1 MGLGARC
8 AARRMDWQ
16 RAVGSGPPAIRRR
29 DLSRGWRHR
38 PSPHSQ
44 IARVHACVDVR
55 AGGCS
60 TLGSGHESTQA
71 THTVTGRG
79 EPHLRTR
86 EYRQILLI
94 AAAHTLHSS
103 RKLIHRTSSKNH
115 RPRSEHQTHVQVR
128 KAPLVIDP
136 MLPPRLPVS
145 AIPAAPSHRLRLH
158 SRCVHDDAVSSAK
171 FEWCGCGHGGAHA
184 HPPMAGRQ

>member
-1 MGLGARC
+1 MRGAADGL
-8 AARRMDWQ
+8 AAGCRQ
-16 RAVGSGPPAIRRR
+16 RTTGDSPTRPVEGLAPSAFSTQPDFVACMC
-29 DLSRGWRHR
+29 DRHVSMR
-38 PSPHSQ
+38 PCSS
-44 IARVHACVDVR
+44 DV
-55 AGGCS
+55 
-60 TLGSGHESTQA
+60 LIHPGHEGTQA

-158 SRCVHDDAVSSAK
+158 SRCVHDDSVSSAK
-171 FEWCGCGHGGAHA
+171 FEWCGGGHGGAHA